1 MATDVRE
8 LSASLGAVVKAAAAA
23 VVRVEARRR
32 APASG
37 LVWSDGVVV
46 TAEHVVEDEEGARVF
61 LPDGEERLVTAVV
74 RDEATDLALLKV
86 DVKAAPGVAFADGA
100 ELEVGHVVLT
110 VARPGRTARASFG
123 VVSALGQ
130 SWRTQSGG
138 LVDRYLESDVTPRP
152 GFSGSALIDASGAI
166 VGMNTAGLA
175 RGASLAVPTPT
186 LRRVVG
192 ELLDKGRVQRGYLG
206 VSTIPVRLPRT
217 MAERARQDAALLVVG
232 VQADSPAERAG
243 VLLGDAIV
251 SLHGTPVRGMSEL
264 VDALGEEQVGK
275 ESRLGI
281 LRAGEPR
288 ELSVQVGARA
298 A

>member
-1 MATDVRE
+1 MSIDMQE
-8 LSASLGAVVKAAAAA
+8 LSTSLSATVKAASAA

-37 LVWSDGVVV
+37 LIWTDGVVV
-46 TAEHVVEDEEGARVF
+46 TAEHVIEDEEGARVF
-61 LPDGEERLVTAVV
+61 LPGGEERAVTSVL

-86 DVKAAPGVAFADGA
+86 EVSAAPGAVFGDGPDLA
-100 ELEVGHVVLT
+100 VGNLVLA
-110 VARPGRTARASFG
+110 VGRPGRTARASLG

-138 LVDRYLESDVTPRP
+138 LIDRYLESDVTPRP
-152 GFSGSALIDASGAI
+152 GFSGSALVDARGAI

-186 LRRVVG
+186 LKRVVA

-206 VSTIPVRLPRT
+206 VSTFPVRLPKV
-217 MAERARQDAALLVVG
+217 MAERAGQDAALLVVG
-232 VQADSPAERAG
+232 VQADSPADRAG

-251 SLHGTPVRGMSEL
+251 SLHGHPVRGMSEL
-264 VDALGEEQVGK
+264 VNALGEEQVGQD
-275 ESRLGI
+275 SRLGI

-288 ELSVQVGARA
+288 ELSVHVGSRA